1 MELGGIQFLP
11 TATSRSVQYH
21 QSVAETDLS
30 FACTEEPPTEITI
43 ILPFLQSK
51 IMSWGKKSE
60 MLLKPSSMNYL
71 WAHVQ
76 IWLTARQARALRHN
90 VNLHWHLVYKPQ
102 TDRILVGV
110 IKYHSKKGITWRL
123 SFFLLHINAL
133 MHFYNTCLISSI
145 TTKGIFIPC

>member
-51 IMSWGKKSE
+51 IMSWGEKVRNAPKAFKYE
-60 MLLKPSSMNYL
+60 
-71 WAHVQ
+71 
-76 IWLTARQARALRHN
+76 
-90 VNLHWHLVYKPQ
+90 LHCEPMYKF
-102 TDRILVGV
+102 D
-110 IKYHSKKGITWRL
+110 
-123 SFFLLHINAL
+123 
-133 MHFYNTCLISSI
+133 
-145 TTKGIFIPC
+145 